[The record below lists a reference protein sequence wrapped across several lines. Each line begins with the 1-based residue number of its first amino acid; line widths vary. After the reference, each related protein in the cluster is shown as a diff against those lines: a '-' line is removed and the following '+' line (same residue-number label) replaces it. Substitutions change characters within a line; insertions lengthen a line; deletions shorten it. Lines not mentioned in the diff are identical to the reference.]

1 MGCGFQIRISIHFN
15 DSSGIITA
23 EVQHEGA
30 SVGLTRCRQ
39 IADSQSVVQ
48 AEHGAAGAHRSV
60 FSRIIEFVAG
70 TQIEHGLV
78 VSREADRREGANEV
92 NIVRVGMAA
101 ANGAYSNAAE
111 RGGHDVAARR
121 GVVAVVGRV
130 GLGLVPLHEVRR
142 ASSEGCQAVGGKVE
156 RSATRSH
163 CCSLTIRE
171 SSLWRLRGE
180 SPRARGQR
188 AGRACSTSRLYRACA
203 L

>member
-60 FSRIIEFVAG
+60 LGWIVEFVVG
-70 TQIEHGLV
+70 TQIEHGIVISLDV
-78 VSREADRREGANEV
+78 NRREGAREV
-92 NIVRVGMAA
+92 NIVRIGMAA

-111 RGGHDVAARR
+111 NRIEKIFAR
-121 GVVAVVGRV
+121 
-130 GLGLVPLHEVRR
+130 LPLHEVRR
-142 ASSEGCQAVGGKVE
+142 ASSEGCQAAGGKVE
-156 RSATRSH
+156 CQFARRDVVVGRFEGLH
-163 CCSLTIRE
+163 CGTCE
-171 SSLWRLRGE
+171 
-180 SPRARGQR
+180 
-188 AGRACSTSRLYRACA
+188 GRALEHEVKGQAKRVP
-203 L
+203 